1 MENKVWETIK
11 KYNMLSA
18 GDTVVVGLSGG
29 ADSCALLQYLV
40 SIREK
45 LSLHIIACHVNH
57 MIRGQEADRD
67 EDFSRKLC
75 IQLKVE
81 FRLLKINV
89 PEQAKLRKE
98 STEKCARDIR
108 YEFFGK
114 IADEYNA
121 KIATAHTASDNAETV
136 LYNLARGCGIKGICG
151 IPPVRE
157 RIIRPFITV
166 LREETEKYCYAHNIH
181 YVTDSTNLTD
191 EYTRNKIRHGVIPVL
206 KEINPAVI
214 ENISRMTENMRCNAD
229 LLYSDAICF
238 LNEIRSDK
246 YSDFYKANLLY
257 SCDQALFAQIISILA
272 AEHGFIPQAEH
283 ISLIR
288 EICRKGGELQLSR
301 DLYAVC
307 RQGSFRITEKKVRN
321 NNEWE
326 IPEWGQFIVI
336 SNKKIKPV
344 KMSMS
349 EFNNAEKNPDFLF
362 INSGDCDTIPI
373 GTVFRY
379 RRSGDRFSLPERN
392 ISKTLKKLFIEMKIP
407 AERRD
412 SILVLAYGN
421 DIIWIEGIGFSEKYI
436 CSRKTE
442 NVMYL
447 DISEVSEK
455 EKAHNGS
462 GY

>member
-136 LYNLARGCGIKGICG
+136 L
-151 IPPVRE
+151 V
-157 RIIRPFITV
+157 
-166 LREETEKYCYAHNIH
+166 
-181 YVTDSTNLTD
+181 
-191 EYTRNKIRHGVIPVL
+191 
-206 KEINPAVI
+206 
-214 ENISRMTENMRCNAD
+214 
-229 LLYSDAICF
+229 
-238 LNEIRSDK
+238 
-246 YSDFYKANLLY
+246 
-257 SCDQALFAQIISILA
+257 
-272 AEHGFIPQAEH
+272 
-283 ISLIR
+283 
-288 EICRKGGELQLSR
+288 
-301 DLYAVC
+301 
-307 RQGSFRITEKKVRN
+307 
-321 NNEWE
+321 
-326 IPEWGQFIVI
+326 
-336 SNKKIKPV
+336 
-344 KMSMS
+344 
-349 EFNNAEKNPDFLF
+349 
-362 INSGDCDTIPI
+362 
-373 GTVFRY
+373 
-379 RRSGDRFSLPERN
+379 
-392 ISKTLKKLFIEMKIP
+392 
-407 AERRD
+407 
-412 SILVLAYGN
+412 
-421 DIIWIEGIGFSEKYI
+421 
-436 CSRKTE
+436 
-442 NVMYL
+442 
-447 DISEVSEK
+447 
-455 EKAHNGS
+455 
-462 GY
+462 